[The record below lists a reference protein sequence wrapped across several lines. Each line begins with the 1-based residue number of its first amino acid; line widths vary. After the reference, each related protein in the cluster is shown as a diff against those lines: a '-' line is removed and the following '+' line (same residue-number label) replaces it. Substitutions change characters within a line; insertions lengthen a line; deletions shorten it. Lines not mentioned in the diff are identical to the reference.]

1 MSVTMDQLILDLD
14 KYYEMGN
21 MMSALTVIANFIF
34 QERNNRISRIRRELP
49 LFLEG
54 IEENREGI
62 KRVLKKWK
70 KDSPFKIAEFVDVL
84 ERLEEMQDGERQ
96 ELSGRLQEVAQDVVG
111 ERALAF
117 DHYLHP
123 QTFFWFSSWVLFSIS
138 APPGSMN
145 PGITRPKEGPCVV
158 LQKYSSLPY

>member
-1 MSVTMDQLILDLD
+1 MLLKEAKKGEAMSVTMDQLILDLD

-21 MMSALTVIANFIF
+21 LMSALTVIANFIS

-70 KDSPFKIAEFVDVL
+70 KDAFFKVTELVDVL
-84 ERLEEMQDGERQ
+84 ERLEEMEAEERE
-96 ELSGRLQEVAQDVVG
+96 ELSKRLHGVVQDVVD
-111 ERALAF
+111 E
-117 DHYLHP
+117 
-123 QTFFWFSSWVLFSIS
+123 S
-138 APPGSMN
+138 A
-145 PGITRPKEGPCVV
+145 
-158 LQKYSSLPY
+158 

>member
-111 ERALAF
+111 ERA
-117 DHYLHP
+117 
-123 QTFFWFSSWVLFSIS
+123 
-138 APPGSMN
+138 
-145 PGITRPKEGPCVV
+145 
-158 LQKYSSLPY
+158 

>member
-14 KYYEMGN
+14 KFFEMGN
-21 MMSALTVIANFIF
+21 MMSALTVIAKFIS
-34 QERNNRISRIRRELP
+34 QERNNRISRIRSELP

-84 ERLEEMQDGERQ
+84 EILEEMQDEERE
-96 ELSGRLQEVAQDVVG
+96 ELSGRLQEVVQDVVG
-111 ERALAF
+111 ERA
-117 DHYLHP
+117 
-123 QTFFWFSSWVLFSIS
+123 
-138 APPGSMN
+138 
-145 PGITRPKEGPCVV
+145 
-158 LQKYSSLPY
+158 

>member
-21 MMSALTVIANFIF
+21 MMSALTVIANFIS
-34 QERNNRISRIRRELP
+34 QERNNRIARIRRELP
-49 LFLEG
+49 FFLEG

-84 ERLEEMQDGERQ
+84 EGLGEMQDEERE
-96 ELSGRLQEVAQDVVG
+96 ELSQRLQAVAKDVLG
-111 ERALAF
+111 EM
-117 DHYLHP
+117 
-123 QTFFWFSSWVLFSIS
+123 V
-138 APPGSMN
+138 
-145 PGITRPKEGPCVV
+145 
-158 LQKYSSLPY
+158 

>member
-14 KYYEMGN
+14 KYFEMGN
-21 MMSALTVIANFIF
+21 MMSALTVIANFIS
-34 QERNNRISRIRRELP
+34 QERDNRILRIRRELP

-84 ERLEEMQDGERQ
+84 ERLEEMQDEERE
-96 ELSGRLQEVAQDVVG
+96 ELSGRLQEVVQDVVG
-111 ERALAF
+111 
-117 DHYLHP
+117 
-123 QTFFWFSSWVLFSIS
+123 
-138 APPGSMN
+138 
-145 PGITRPKEGPCVV
+145 KEA
-158 LQKYSSLPY
+158 

>member
-14 KYYEMGN
+14 KYFEMGN
-21 MMSALTVIANFIF
+21 MMSALTVIANFIS
-34 QERNNRISRIRRELP
+34 QERNNRISRIRSDLP

-84 ERLEEMQDGERQ
+84 ERLEEMQDEERE
-96 ELSGRLQEVAQDVVG
+96 ELSGRLQEVVQDVVG
-111 ERALAF
+111 ERA
-117 DHYLHP
+117 
-123 QTFFWFSSWVLFSIS
+123 
-138 APPGSMN
+138 
-145 PGITRPKEGPCVV
+145 
-158 LQKYSSLPY
+158 

>member
-21 MMSALTVIANFIF
+21 MMSALTVIANFIS
-34 QERNNRISRIRRELP
+34 QERDNRILRIRRELP

-62 KRVLKKWK
+62 KRVLKKCK

-84 ERLEEMQDGERQ
+84 EILEEMQDEERE
-96 ELSGRLQEVAQDVVG
+96 ELSGRLQEVVQDVVG
-111 ERALAF
+111 
-117 DHYLHP
+117 
-123 QTFFWFSSWVLFSIS
+123 
-138 APPGSMN
+138 
-145 PGITRPKEGPCVV
+145 KEA
-158 LQKYSSLPY
+158 